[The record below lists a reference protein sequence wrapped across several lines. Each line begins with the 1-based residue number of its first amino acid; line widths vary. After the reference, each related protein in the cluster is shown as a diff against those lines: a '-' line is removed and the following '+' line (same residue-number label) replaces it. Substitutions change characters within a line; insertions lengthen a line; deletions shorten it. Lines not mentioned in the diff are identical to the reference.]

1 MNQTSKAM
9 PEPKRCAEILYK
21 HFAEITTEQF
31 LENLKRSSP
40 ELFEED
46 NQNSERS
53 PTETN
58 ESNNELTEETAKA

>member
-1 MNQTSKAM
+1 MVNPKKA
-9 PEPKRCAEILYK
+9 AELIRK

-46 NQNSERS
+46 NENSENL
-53 PTETN
+53 PTEVK
-58 ESNNELTEETAKA
+58 ESNNEMAEESAKA